1 MTLND
6 LEFKKN
12 RGFNVF
18 FAICGCGVDFKSELR
33 QNG

>member
-1 MTLND
+1 
-6 LEFKKN
+6 
-12 RGFNVF
+12 VF

>member
-6 LEFKKN
+6 LEFQKVL
-12 RGFNVF
+12 VF
-18 FAICGCGVDFKSELR
+18 FPIGGCGLDFKSELR

>member
-6 LEFKKN
+6 LEFS
-12 RGFNVF
+12 VL
-18 FAICGCGVDFKSELR
+18 FAICGCDVDLKSELR